1 MPQFTQASFG
11 LLLKQK
17 MGFLLSVYVTLLI
30 QFIITFMIVF
40 QFRNNTKF
48 SNVTRQSFWTYF
60 FVSLGLIVVLN
71 IKFLPIW
78 LRFFIFTIFA
88 MVNGALLHNASQ
100 FIPKEL
106 ITQGLQ
112 STILIFVIMTIFAFI
127 LASLGIN
134 LSFLGMILFT
144 ALIGLIVATIL
155 HMIVGKD
162 DKNSQI
168 YKILRIFGIV
178 LFSIYI
184 AFFTNMILQKEYN
197 DDFLSAALDLYL
209 SFINLFADLLSL
221 ES

>member
-1 MPQFTQASFG
+1 
-11 LLLKQK
+11 L
-17 MGFLLSVYVTLLI
+17 V
-30 QFIITFMIVF
+30 VF
-40 QFRNNTKF
+40 QFRNNTKL
-48 SNVTRQSFWTYF
+48 SNTTHQSFWTYL
-60 FVSLGLIVVLN
+60 FVSLGLIVILN

-78 LRFFIFTIFA
+78 LKFIIFTVFA
-88 MVNGALLHNASQ
+88 IVNGALLHNASQ
-100 FIPKEL
+100 FMPKEL

-134 LSFLGMILFT
+134 LSFLGMILFA
-144 ALIGLIVATIL
+144 ALIGLIVATVL
-155 HMIVGKD
+155 HMIIGKH
-162 DKNSQI
+162 DKNSQL

-197 DDFLSAALDLYL
+197 DDFVSAALDLYL

-221 ES
+221 ESQ